1 MAIKTDREI
10 QMCSSY
16 TQHSCCQFLQQNIN
30 STVMVGPRSSQAVPV
45 LEALKLVSR
54 FQKVAC
60 AQSAADEASC

>member
-1 MAIKTDREI
+1 MFIL
-10 QMCSSY
+10 Y
-16 TQHSCCQFLQQNIN
+16 THSTVVGSPTCQFLQQNIN

-45 LEALKLVSR
+45 LEALKLVSM